1 MKSASWVVVR
11 KSTGKAV
18 LETYDKRVTAKVN
31 RDAYTVL
38 PILEYLYSLNREG
51 VK

>member
-1 MKSASWVVVR
+1 MTPASWVVVR
-11 KSTGKAV
+11 KSTGQAV
-18 LETYDKRVTAKVN
+18 LETYDKRVAAKVN

-51 VK
+51 AK